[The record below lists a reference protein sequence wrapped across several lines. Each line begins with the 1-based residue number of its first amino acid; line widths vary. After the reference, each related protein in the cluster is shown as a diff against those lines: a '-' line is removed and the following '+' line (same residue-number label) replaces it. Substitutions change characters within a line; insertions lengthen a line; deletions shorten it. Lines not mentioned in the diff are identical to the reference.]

1 MRKTGPELRTG
12 RYNQQPK
19 TEPEGPSHILVVE
32 DEEAHAD
39 LIQRG
44 FEDHKDA
51 FRISFATS
59 LAGARKIIN
68 NDPPA
73 LAFVDWLLP
82 DGKGAELLSVRTSGI
97 ALPVIVM
104 TSHGSEELAVEVIK
118 AGALDYLVKSD
129 IVFAEIAHTAE
140 RAIREC
146 TLIRTRQRLEEEI
159 IKSELWFRS
168 IIQNASDIIRVIDK
182 NGIIV
187 YDSPSSERIL
197 GYPEDYTIG
206 KTPFEFI
213 HPGDVDLVRAD
224 FQEILSRT
232 NPGTPTEFRILKADG
247 TYTYVESVGINLLE
261 VEGVNGIV
269 VTTRVVDERK
279 RMELALR
286 ESERMQNDIIS
297 FLPDATFVI
306 DKAGTIIAWNRAMES
321 MTGRKSEEMLGKG
334 DHVYA
339 EPFYGKP
346 RPILI
351 DLVLNTDQTFIS
363 EHYRGVRQ
371 NGDMITA
378 ETTLPL
384 LRGEERRIL
393 WGIALPLKN
402 VKGEITG
409 AIESIRDVTLIR
421 QAESQL
427 RESEEK
433 FRTLAE
439 FTPLAIM
446 IYQGDY
452 WVYSNPAGERLS
464 GYSCEELYTMHYWEF
479 VAPEFRHLIRDRGKR
494 RMDGEHLPLSCDFK
508 ILAKDGTEKWA
519 SLTGS
524 LIQFRGRPAGL
535 ISVVDISD
543 RKKAGDA
550 LYALTNELEQRV
562 LKRTSELELEIEQRK
577 SAEAIITASLHEKE
591 ILLREIHHRVKNNL
605 QIIAS
610 LLNLQSRYV
619 KDEATLISIRES
631 QNRVK
636 AMALV
641 HEKLYQSTNLSKID
655 FDDYVRYLGK
665 NLLSFFD
672 MKGKGITFTTEI
684 RDISLDINTAIP
696 LGLIINELISN
707 SLKHAFPKGKTGKIS
722 IAVSR
727 NNHIL
732 SIVMK
737 DNGSGIAEGF
747 DWKNA
752 TSLGLRL
759 VISLVEQ
766 LQGSIELD
774 RHAGTTFTIVV
785 QEKT

>member
-1 MRKTGPELRTG
+1 MKKTGPETQAG
-12 RYNQQPK
+12 RRSQHLT
-19 TEPEGPSHILVVE
+19 TEPGGPSHILVVE

-44 FEDHKDA
+44 FEEHKDA
-51 FRISFATS
+51 FRISFATT
-59 LAGARKIIN
+59 LADARRIIHSN
-68 NDPPA
+68 PPA

-82 DGKGAELLSVRTSGI
+82 DGKGAELLSGRDPGY
-97 ALPVIVM
+97 PVPIIIM

-129 IVFAEIAHTAE
+129 VVFAEIAHIAE

-146 TLIRTRQRLEEEI
+146 NLIRTRQRLEEELQ
-159 IKSELWFRS
+159 KSELWFRS

-187 YDSPSSERIL
+187 YDSPSSARIL
-197 GYPEDYTIG
+197 GYPEGYTIG
-206 KTPFEFI
+206 KTLFEFI
-213 HPGDVDLVRAD
+213 HPEDVDLVKAD
-224 FQEILSRT
+224 FLEVLSRT
-232 NPGTPTEFRILKADG
+232 NPGTPTEFRIRKADG
-247 TYTYVESVGINLLE
+247 TYIYVESVDINLLE
-261 VEGVNGIV
+261 LEGVNGVV
-269 VTTRVVDERK
+269 VTTRVIDERK
-279 RMELALR
+279 RVELALR

-321 MTGRKSEEMLGKG
+321 MTGVKAEEMIGKG

-339 EPFYGKP
+339 EPFYGQR

-351 DLVLNTDQTFIS
+351 DLVLNKDHAFIS
-363 EHYRGVRQ
+363 RHYTGIQ
-371 NGDMITA
+371 QSGDMITA
-378 ETTLPL
+378 ETSLPL
-384 LRGEERRIL
+384 LQGESRIL
-393 WGIALPLKN
+393 WVIALPLKN

-409 AIESIRDVTLIR
+409 AIESIRDITNIR
-421 QAESQL
+421 QAEIQL

-433 FRTLAE
+433 FKLLAE
-439 FTPLAIM
+439 STPLAIL
-446 IYQGDY
+446 IHQGEY
-452 WVYSNPAGERLS
+452 WVYSNPAGERMS
-464 GYSCEELYTMHYWEF
+464 GYSCEELYTMHYWDF
-479 VAPEFRHLIRDRGKR
+479 VAPEFRQLIRDRDKQR
-494 RMDGEHLPLSCDFK
+494 QDGEQLPHSYDFK
-508 ILAKDGTEKWA
+508 IIAKNGTEKWA

-524 LIQFRGRPAGL
+524 RIQFRGKTAGL
-535 ISVVDISD
+535 ISVVDISE
-543 RKKAGDA
+543 RKRAEDA
-550 LYALTNELEQRV
+550 LHALTSELEERV
-562 LKRTSELELEIEQRK
+562 LQRTSELELEIEQRK
-577 SAEAIITASLHEKE
+577 AAEAAITASLHEKE

-619 KDEATLISIRES
+619 KDETTLSSIRES

-641 HEKLYQSTNLSKID
+641 HEKLYQSTDLSRID

-672 MKGKGITFTTEI
+672 LKGKGITFTTGI
-684 RDISLDINTAIP
+684 HDISLDINTAIP

-707 SLKHAFPKGKTGKIS
+707 SLKHAFPEGKTGEIS
-722 IAVSR
+722 IAVFR
-727 NNHIL
+727 NNHTL
-732 SIVMK
+732 SIIMK
-737 DNGSGIAEGF
+737 DNGTGIAEGF
-747 DWKNA
+747 DWRNA

-774 RHAGTTFTIVV
+774 RNAGTTFTIVL
-785 QEKT
+785 QEKS